1 MKKKLRTI
9 LILCFAS
16 IAAVFLLFI
25 LTTTWNHREGSFI
38 RFFPPHVATELQ
50 TLNLGTNA
58 YYIAGTYKEKLYL
71 GNELVPSDLLHTNFE
86 LRDTMHGT
94 IKFAAADATS
104 SLQAFV
110 TDSFLIASNFVSHR
124 VLKGTLQTLQ
134 PAAWL
139 ADSGRIADGIPISSS
154 SFIMKSIR
162 RGLHRWDLQKK
173 SQNTSFPVE
182 TPKLL
187 EDQVDGIFS
196 TDGMLNAN
204 AEGNLLVY
212 VYYYRNQYI
221 CCDTNLHVLFKG
233 KTIDTNTIAK
243 IKLATIQSENKTTF
257 AAPPFMVNKLS
268 CISGHWLFVNSTIKS
283 VNELTK
289 NFQSSSTI
297 DVYDLQNGKYKF
309 SFYLPDYHQKKIR
322 NFRVFN
328 NRLFALYDRWLV
340 EYSLQGIYFTSKS

>member
-1 MKKKLRTI
+1 MKNKLRIIFILTAASASTI
-9 LILCFAS
+9 
-16 IAAVFLLFI
+16 FLLFI
-25 LTTTWNHREGSFI
+25 ITTRWNHRQGSFI
-38 RFFPPHVATELQ
+38 RFFPPHIANELR
-50 TLNLGTNA
+50 TLNFGTNA
-58 YYIAGTYKEKLYL
+58 YYIAGEYRDRIYL
-71 GNELVPSDLLHTNFE
+71 GNELMPSDLLTTNFA
-86 LRDTMHGT
+86 LRDTTHLHIQFPT
-94 IKFAAADATS
+94 NETS
-104 SLQAFV
+104 SPLQIFV
-110 TDSFLIASNFVSHR
+110 RDSLLIVSNFALRHI
-124 VLKGTLQTLQ
+124 LKGNLQTLQ
-134 PAAWL
+134 PTVWL
-139 ADSGRIADGIPISSS
+139 RDSATIADGVPVSNA
-154 SFIMKSIR
+154 SFITKSIDR
-162 RGLHRWDLQKK
+162 RRHRWDLRKK
-173 SQNTSFPVE
+173 SQHVDSTKIPA
-182 TPKLL
+182 TIL

-196 TDGMLNAN
+196 TDGILNADTK
-204 AEGNLLVY
+204 ENLLVY

-268 CISGHWLFVNSTIKS
+268 SISGHWLFVNSTIKS